1 MSNVDWER
9 VGVPGSE
16 SVYLGASRDTW
27 ERVRGVTR
35 SQNFDQNE
43 PKYYCKAVSSKFPTE
58 INETVVLGTIRSN
71 FEGLWATGS
80 IFQVAAPEA
89 RDWSRTRSGAYRW
102 ANREVPEEFDRRR
115 NMHKSPMAPTKHSQ
129 PPCIDSER
137 LYLSEVFVFVV

>member
-1 MSNVDWER
+1 MLTE
-9 VGVPGSE
+9 SE

-89 RDWSRTRSGAYRW
+89 RDWSRTRSGAYRGGRIERFPRSSIDVETCISLRW
-102 ANREVPEEFDRRR
+102 LLRSIHNRHVSIPNDCTYQKFLFLWFEF
-115 NMHKSPMAPTKHSQ
+115 
-129 PPCIDSER
+129 SENP
-137 LYLSEVFVFVV
+137 